1 MEKLSKESL
10 DALWNL
16 VSGSRRV
23 TVVSH
28 THPDGDAVGSSV
40 AMCSW
45 LGSLGKDA
53 LMMLPTPVPSSL
65 DFILGGQVPMIY
77 SLSPREC
84 AHRLMSSDLVI
95 CLDLNSL
102 SRVEDMEQA
111 INASPCRRVLIDHH
125 LNPAVDQFDL
135 CFSETEVSSACELLF
150 GILLAMPGV
159 EGDARRL
166 PPLCAAALM
175 AGMTTDTNNFANSV
189 FPATFEMASL
199 LLAAG
204 VDRDAILS
212 ELYDSY
218 RENRI
223 RLFGEMLHD
232 NLQITPSGV
241 AVMYLS
247 REIADRYDLEE
258 GESEGLVN
266 RPLAIGRVRLSILV
280 KAEPDGS
287 LRVSMRSKKGVSAN
301 QLAGEIFHGGGHE
314 QAAGGKIIVPQ
325 DIASES
331 EVKGY
336 VMRMADKFMER
347 YA

>member
-28 THPDGDAVGSSV
+28 THPDGDAVGSCV

-111 INASPCRRVLIDHH
+111 INVSPCRRVSI
-125 LNPAVDQFDL
+125 
-135 CFSETEVSSACELLF
+135 SSLRFLLSSSR
-150 GILLAMPGV
+150 LAPSP
-159 EGDARRL
+159 ESSSCSRARK
-166 PPLCAAALM
+166 
-175 AGMTTDTNNFANSV
+175 S
-189 FPATFEMASL
+189 
-199 LLAAG
+199 
-204 VDRDAILS
+204 ILS
-212 ELYDSY
+212 Q
-218 RENRI
+218 
-223 RLFGEMLHD
+223 FPPHG
-232 NLQITPSGV
+232 P
-241 AVMYLS
+241 A
-247 REIADRYDLEE
+247 
-258 GESEGLVN
+258 
-266 RPLAIGRVRLSILV
+266 RPR
-280 KAEPDGS
+280 KAP
-287 LRVSMRSKKGVSAN
+287 
-301 QLAGEIFHGGGHE
+301 
-314 QAAGGKIIVPQ
+314 
-325 DIASES
+325 
-331 EVKGY
+331 
-336 VMRMADKFMER
+336 
-347 YA
+347 